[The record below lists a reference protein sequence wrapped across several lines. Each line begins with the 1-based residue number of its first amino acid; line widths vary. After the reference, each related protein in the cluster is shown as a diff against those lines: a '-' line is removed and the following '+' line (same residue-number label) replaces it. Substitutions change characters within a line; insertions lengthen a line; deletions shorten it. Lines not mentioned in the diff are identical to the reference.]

1 MCICLCTVCVCTG
14 STFCWYGPIWESHL
28 LAKIPQHGLHAL
40 AVSAENKFS
49 DQLGNV
55 GSQPLLI
62 QYPDRPNLWKCG
74 PFSPQKHIKNRQDYL
89 YTSGRC
95 GLLLVFVCVFYSIA
109 IPCMVYWTTYAIN
122 KPSTIRV
129 AKSAS
134 PMDGMGFFEVSIGM
148 KARELVGEFRS
159 LKNHGNFPK
168 CQIGQAMLGLW
179 LGQPEIR
186 PY

>member
-1 MCICLCTVCVCTG
+1 MFMYSMCMHWLY
-14 STFCWYGPIWESHL
+14 F
-28 LAKIPQHGLHAL
+28 
-40 AVSAENKFS
+40 
-49 DQLGNV
+49 
-55 GSQPLLI
+55 LLI
-62 QYPDRPNLWKCG
+62 WSDMGVSFTSQNTSTWFACFSGFSWEQIFGSARKCG
-74 PFSPQKHIKNRQDYL
+74 QSTPADSVPRSAKSVKVWTFFTSKTHQKQAGLSLHIWKMWFII
-89 YTSGRC
+89 GIC
-95 GLLLVFVCVFYSIA
+95 VCVFYSIA

-148 KARELVGEFRS
+148 KARELVGEFRR

-168 CQIGQAMLGLW
+168 CQIRQAMLGLW